1 MSSSTKIIV
10 LGLLLIVVSG
20 AAASSFVPVQVSDL
34 RLSEHT
40 VNAGE
45 VTREVLVGQ
54 TFVARRD
61 NLAGV
66 AVKFATYSNR
76 ANSGVIEFHLKESP
90 AAAGALRVATVDAST
105 LRDNQFHRFRFEPI
119 ADSAKKTFFFFI
131 TAPDGREGSAVTV
144 DLDTRDPYHE
154 GSAYIVRNDPELFDD
169 PQALQRSGKQTVD
182 VVFATYHATSLRSAV
197 IAASERNVRSLMA
210 SWPERVGSYI
220 LWLELLAPVLAFG
233 GLMIGLRGDGK
244 AGSPMPR
251 RAVMIILSALFVGAV
266 AFRLLYAGQM
276 PLTNDEGNYL
286 YDAQSLLRGVVAGG
300 DGYVKAPLVIA
311 WIALWQLIL
320 GSTVLAGRVA
330 MIMAS
335 SLLVWPLYFIGKA
348 AWHQRAG
355 LLAAAAWALMG
366 APAVNGIYVHTQSVA
381 LLLGASGVALLWS
394 GLRQQEAAVRWFVG
408 AGLLLGL
415 GVASRK
421 SILALGLVPLFLILV
436 ESQAWSDRI
445 KRLLI
450 VGLSFGVVIAALVG
464 GAVAWYGCGDYLGLF
479 REGGRCMGA
488 EEVLGINSAED
499 GLAAVTPEEEEKV
512 RAYSLR
518 GMTPFF
524 REALPLIF
532 LSVIGWGLLLET
544 ALRRLYGPRRGQS
557 VVAKLGWLLPA
568 GVLWWAWS
576 FFQEYEG
583 AVFHELGGMRWLW
596 YAMAGGLLL
605 LAVWPERIE
614 KLKGSGADGEEPG
627 VKSQQP
633 LNYIGAPREESSSRT
648 VAGSVDVPLPTL
660 MLACLLP
667 ALWVG
672 GLVIFYMSWLKF
684 HANYLVE
691 FLPSLAVMSGVGGYL
706 GWRRLRGT
714 NAWQEKHP
722 GWGAARRVTAIIWL
736 AMVVW
741 AGYLS
746 NYVTLVYEHTGTFDL
761 SAIREAADWARENI
775 PPDERIFTGAA
786 VVPYLSGHRVALD
799 IAHPRWYAYE
809 FTRKDPERLNTFLP
823 PVEEMLAEW
832 RKAQWFL
839 REQQTGFSFL
849 MEYTEIE
856 AGLETSWQSVH
867 EVENLSNPL
876 VFYRRIQ

>member
-1 MSSSTKIIV
+1 MSSSTKIIF

-20 AAASSFVPVQVSDL
+20 AVASSFVAVQAGDL

-90 AAAGALRVATVDAST
+90 AAAGALRVATVEAST

-119 ADSAKKTFFFFI
+119 ADSAKKTFFFSI
-131 TAPDGREGSAVTV
+131 TAPDGQAGSAVTA

-169 PQALQRSGKQTVD
+169 PQVLQRSGKQTVD
-182 VVFATYHATSLRSAV
+182 VVFATYHTTSLRSAA
-197 IAASERNVRSLMA
+197 ISAGDRFGRSLIA
-210 SWPERVGSYI
+210 SWPERAGSYI

-233 GLMIGLRGDGK
+233 GLMVGLRQKDG
-244 AGSPMPR
+244 
-251 RAVMIILSALFVGAV
+251 AVMILLVALFMGAA

-320 GSTVLAGRVA
+320 GNTVLAGRVA
-330 MIMAS
+330 MMMAS
-335 SLLVWPLYFIGKA
+335 SLLVLPLYFIGKA
-348 AWHQRAG
+348 AWNQRAG

-381 LLLGASGVALLWS
+381 LLFGVAGVAILWS
-394 GLRQQEAAVRWFVG
+394 GLRRQEAAARWFVG

-421 SILALGLVPLFLILV
+421 SILALGLVPLFLILI
-436 ESQAWSDRI
+436 ESQAGSKRI

-450 VGLSFGVVIAALVG
+450 VGVAFAVVVAALVG
-464 GAVAWYGCGDYLGLF
+464 AAVAWYGCEDYLGLF
-479 REGGRCMGA
+479 RAGGRCMGA

-499 GLAAVTPEEEEKV
+499 GLAAVTPEEEENV

-524 REALPLIF
+524 REALPLIW

-544 ALRRLYGPRRGQS
+544 ALRRVYGQRRGQS

-568 GVLWWAWS
+568 GVWWWAWS

-596 YAMAGGLLL
+596 YAMAVSLLL
-605 LAVWPERIE
+605 LAVWPERVE
-614 KLKGSGADGEEPG
+614 KLKGSGADSEDSPD
-627 VKSQQP
+627 VKNQQP

-648 VAGSVDVPLPTL
+648 VAGSLEVPLRTL
-660 MLACLLP
+660 LLACLLP
-667 ALWVG
+667 VLWVG

-691 FLPSLAVMSGVGGYL
+691 FLPPLAVMSGVGGYL
-706 GWRRLRGT
+706 GWRRLRGS

-722 GWGAARRVTAIIWL
+722 GWGAARRVTAIVWL

-761 SAIREAADWARENI
+761 SAIREAAEWARENI
-775 PPDERIFTGAA
+775 PPDESIFTGAA

-823 PVEEMLAEW
+823 SVEEMLEEW

-839 REQQTGFSFL
+839 REQQTGFAFL

-856 AGLETSWQSVH
+856 AGLETSWRSVH

-876 VFYRRIQ
+876 VFYRRIR

>member
-1 MSSSTKIIV
+1 MSSSTKVIL
-10 LGLLLIVVSG
+10 LGLLLFVVSG
-20 AAASSFVPVQVSDL
+20 AVASSFVTVQESDL

-76 ANSGVIEFHLKESP
+76 SNRGVIEFHLKESS
-90 AAAGALRVATVDAST
+90 AAATSLRVVRVEASQ
-105 LRDNQFHRFRFEPI
+105 LRDNQFYRFRFEPI
-119 ADSAKKTFFFFI
+119 ADNAKKAFFFSI
-131 TAPDGREGSAVTV
+131 TAPDGKMGSAVTV

-154 GSAYIVRNDPELFDD
+154 GSAYIIRNDPELFDD
-169 PQALQRSGKQTVD
+169 PKVLQRSGKQTVD
-182 VVFATYHATSLRSAV
+182 VVFATYHATSLRSAT
-197 IAASERNVRSLMA
+197 ILASERFARSILA
-210 SWPERVGSYI
+210 SWPEKAGGYI

-233 GLMIGLRGDGK
+233 ALTIGLRGRGE
-244 AGSPMPR
+244 AAAPMPG
-251 RAVMIILSALFVGAV
+251 RAVMIILGALFMGAV
-266 AFRLLYAGQM
+266 AFRLLLARQM

-311 WIALWQLIL
+311 WVALWQFIL
-320 GSTVLAGRVA
+320 GHTVLAGRVA
-330 MIMAS
+330 EIVAS
-335 SLLVWPLYFIGKA
+335 SLMVVPLYFIGKA

-355 LLAAAAWALMG
+355 LLAAAVWALMG

-381 LLLGASGVALLWS
+381 LLFGAAGVALLWS
-394 GLRQQEAAVRWFVG
+394 GLRQREAAARWFVG

-421 SILALGLVPLFLILV
+421 SILALGLVPLWLILIA
-436 ESQAWSDRI
+436 SQAWWERI
-445 KRLLI
+445 KRLLV
-450 VGLSFGVVIAALVG
+450 VGLSFSIVVAALVG
-464 GAVAWYGCGDYLGLF
+464 AAVAWYGCEDYLGSF

-499 GLAAVTPEEEEKV
+499 GLAAVTPEEEESV

-518 GMTPFF
+518 GITPFF

-544 ALRRLYGPRRGQS
+544 ALRRIYGPRRGQS

-596 YAMAGGLLL
+596 YAMAAGLLL
-605 LAVWPERIE
+605 LAVWPAREG
-614 KLKGSGADGEEPG
+614 KLKGPGADSKEPV

-633 LNYIGAPREESSSRT
+633 LNYIGAPREE
-648 VAGSVDVPLPTL
+648 GSVAEPGEVPLRTL
-660 MLACLLP
+660 LLACLLP

-691 FLPSLAVMSGVGGYL
+691 FMPPLAVMSGVGGYL
-706 GWRRLRGT
+706 GWRRLRGS

-722 GWGAARRVTAIIWL
+722 GWGAVRRVTAIIWL
-736 AMVVW
+736 VILVW

-786 VVPYLSGHRVALD
+786 VVPYLSGHKVALD

-823 PVEEMLAEW
+823 SVEEMLAEW
-832 RKAQWFL
+832 RGAKWFL
-839 REQQTGFSFL
+839 LEQQTGFSFL
-849 MEYTEIE
+849 MEYPEIE
-856 AGLETSWQSVH
+856 AGLETNWRIVH

-876 VFYRRIQ
+876 VFYQRIK